1 MIGAFRHEIV
11 AAILAIWRDRGA
23 RSVML
28 LATLFFSVFFPQPYL
43 SEVVRDMPVAVIDQD
58 GSTLSRELIR
68 RIDAADS
75 VAVARYAPDMTAARA
90 MFLRREVYG
99 IVMVPPRFERD
110 LLAGR
115 AAPIASYSDGG
126 YFLLNSVMSAALSN
140 AARSLGAE
148 VQVGRLTAAG
158 ADASAALAIVEPLRV
173 TAVPLF
179 NPAGGYASF
188 VLPAVFV
195 LILQQTLLM
204 GIGNLKAGRRSEGAF
219 STLADAVVYV
229 GLYSLWAG
237 VVLVLLP
244 WFYKLPYIGHVA
256 TMYAVVMPFL
266 AAVTAMGFAIAR
278 LIPTKEGVIFF
289 LVVLGMPLFFLA
301 GVSWPAEAMP
311 RLLHLIS
318 LAIPSTTAVP
328 ALVRVNQMGAD
339 LASVET
345 AIVTQLVLCAC
356 YGALAILVER
366 LKGRPPVAAPP
377 VPVPSVP
384 APPG

>member
-1 MIGAFRHEIV
+1 MIAAFFREIAAAL
-11 AAILAIWRDRGA
+11 AAIWADKGA
-23 RSVML
+23 RSTML
-28 LATLFFSVFFPQPYL
+28 GATLFFSVFFPQPYL
-43 SEVVRDMPVAVIDQD
+43 AEVVRDMPVAVIDQD

-68 RIDAADS
+68 RIDAADA
-75 VAVARYAPDMTAARA
+75 VAVTRYAADMPSARA
-90 MFLRREVYG
+90 LFLRREVHG
-99 IVMVPPRFERD
+99 IVVVPPRFERD

-115 AAPIASYSDGG
+115 STPIASFSDGG
-126 YFLLNSVMSAALSN
+126 YFLLNSVMSSALTN

-148 VQVGRLTAAG
+148 VQVGRLAASGVDTATAM
-158 ADASAALAIVEPLRV
+158 AVVEPLRV

-204 GIGNLKAGRRSEGAF
+204 GIGNLKAGRRPDGALA
-219 STLADAVVYV
+219 TVADAVVYV
-229 GLYSLWAG
+229 GLYALWAG

-244 WFYKLPYIGHVA
+244 WAYKLPRIGDVA
-256 TMYAVVMPFL
+256 VMYAVALPFL
-266 AAVTAMGFAIAR
+266 AAVTAMGFAVAR

-289 LVVLGMPLFFLA
+289 LVVLGMPLFFLS

-311 RLLHLIS
+311 APLHALA

-339 LASVET
+339 LRSVEG
-345 AIVTQLVLCAC
+345 AIFTQLALCLAYSLLAVLAGRLRRLAP
-356 YGALAILVER
+356 GAR
-366 LKGRPPVAAPP
+366 FGSH
-377 VPVPSVP
+377 SV
-384 APPG
+384 

>member
-1 MIGAFRHEIV
+1 MIRAFGHEIV
-11 AAILAIWRDRGA
+11 AAIMAIWRDRGA
-23 RSVML
+23 RSTML

-43 SEVVRDMPVAVIDQD
+43 NEVVRDMPVAVIDQD

-75 VAVARYAPDMTAARA
+75 LSVTRYAPDMSAARD

-115 AAPIASYSDGG
+115 SAPIAAYSDGG
-126 YFLLNSVMSAALSN
+126 YFILNSVMSSALSN

-148 VQVGRLTAAG
+148 VQLGRLTAAG
-158 ADASAALAIVEPLRV
+158 VDASSALAVIEPLR
-173 TAVPLF
+173 TTIVPLF
-179 NPAGGYASF
+179 NPTGGYASF

-204 GIGNLKAGRRSEGAF
+204 GIGNLKAGRRSEGGF
-219 STLADAVVYV
+219 STLADAIVYV

-244 WFYKLPYIGHVA
+244 WFYRLPYIGHLA
-256 TMYAVVMPFL
+256 TMYAVVVPFL
-266 AAVTAMGFAIAR
+266 GAVTAMGFAIAR

-311 RLLHLIS
+311 RALHLVS
-318 LAIPSTTAVP
+318 YAIPSTSALP
-328 ALVRVNQMGAD
+328 ALVRINQMGAD
-339 LASVET
+339 FASVKT
-345 AIVTQLVLCAC
+345 AIATQLILCAV
-356 YGALAILVER
+356 YASIAILAER
-366 LKGRPPVAAPP
+366 LKGK
-377 VPVPSVP
+377 P
-384 APPG
+384 AVSG

>member
-11 AAILAIWRDRGA
+11 TAIMAIWRDRGA

-43 SEVVRDMPVAVIDQD
+43 HEVVRDMPVVVIDQD

-75 VAVARYAPDMTAARA
+75 VAVTRYASDMTAARE

-115 AAPIASYSDGG
+115 SAPIAAYSDGG
-126 YFLLNSVMSAALSN
+126 YFLLNSVMSSALTN

-148 VQVGRLTAAG
+148 VQLGRLTAAG
-158 ADASAALAIVEPLRV
+158 VDASSALAVIEPLR
-173 TAVPLF
+173 TTIVPLF
-179 NPAGGYASF
+179 NPTGGYASF

-195 LILQQTLLM
+195 VILQQTLLM
-204 GIGNLKAGRRSEGAF
+204 GIGNLKAGRRSDGGF
-219 STLADAVVYV
+219 STLADAVVYIS
-229 GLYSLWAG
+229 LYSLWAG

-244 WFYKLPYIGHVA
+244 WFYKLPYIGHLA
-256 TMYAVVMPFL
+256 TMYAVVVPFL

-311 RLLHLIS
+311 RVLHLVS
-318 LAIPSTTAVP
+318 FAIPSTTAVP

-339 LASVET
+339 FASVET
-345 AIVTQLVLCAC
+345 VIVTQMILCAA
-356 YGALAILVER
+356 YSGLAILAER
-366 LKGRPPVAAPP
+366 LKGK
-377 VPVPSVP
+377 P
-384 APPG
+384 AISS

>member
-11 AAILAIWRDRGA
+11 TAILAIWNDRGA

-43 SEVVRDMPVAVIDQD
+43 HEVVRDMPVAVIDQD

-75 VAVARYAPDMTAARA
+75 VAVTRYAADMTAARE
-90 MFLRREVYG
+90 MFLEREVFG

-115 AAPIASYSDGG
+115 ASPIAAYSDGG

-148 VQVGRLTAAG
+148 VQVGRLTATG
-158 ADASAALAIVEPLRV
+158 VDMSTALAIVEPLRV

-204 GIGNLKAGRRSEGAF
+204 GIGNLKAGRRSEGGF
-219 STLADAVVYV
+219 STAADAVVYV

-244 WFYKLPYIGHVA
+244 WFYKLPYIGHLA
-256 TMYAVVMPFL
+256 TMYAVTVPFL

-311 RLLHLIS
+311 KLLHTIS
-318 LAIPSTTAVP
+318 LVIPSTTAVP
-328 ALVRVNQMGAD
+328 ALVRINQMGAD
-339 LASVET
+339 FASVQT
-345 AIVTQLVLCAC
+345 TVAIQLALCVCYSTLAVLA
-356 YGALAILVER
+356 EK
-366 LKGRPPVAAPP
+366 LKGK
-377 VPVPSVP
+377 P
-384 APPG
+384 AV